1 MKKEFWRWK
10 WKSNGLVTNNLFI
23 FQIYKTEDRRQK
35 TEDVR
40 FTGIYFSV
48 AVTYNCVYIY
58 YFYSLRSWFGCQ
70 TSHRR
75 FQTSNTSTI
84 FPNKFASSIERLLLS
99 RRDCLNRH
107 AFTWFISILIG
118 FQKNCRCTSEGRDL
132 APRCVKTHT
141 DNSSNPNH
149 KTWRSPAAPPTR
161 CLKVRA

>member
-1 MKKEFWRWK
+1 MLAMVHF
-10 WKSNGLVTNNLFI
+10 
-23 FQIYKTEDRRQK
+23 
-35 TEDVR
+35 
-40 FTGIYFSV
+40 YFSV

-149 KTWRSPAAPPTR
+149 KSWRSPAAIDPLVVLRSALLDQRTER
-161 CLKVRA
+161 HDFQEENFEEECAAR